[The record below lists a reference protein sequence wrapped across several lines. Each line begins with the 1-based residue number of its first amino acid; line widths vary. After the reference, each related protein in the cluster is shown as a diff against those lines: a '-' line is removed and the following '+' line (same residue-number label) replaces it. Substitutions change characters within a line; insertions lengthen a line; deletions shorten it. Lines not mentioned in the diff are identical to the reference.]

1 MSDAHPI
8 DDTMTSTQAPK
19 ATPDPAADRY
29 ARHAVLVILIAA
41 MFRAMLIP
49 VFPPGPDECSYWDW
63 ARRLD
68 LSYVDHPP
76 MVAYFIRASMFV
88 FGDTVWAPRLFAVPL
103 AAAAAWTI
111 FLTARRLF
119 GNRSAFWSAT
129 LYTCCPMF
137 TTAAGLLLIPES
149 ILAFWMALGLY
160 LVAVTM
166 DRDQPRWL
174 LAIGV
179 VLGLALLTKYPGI
192 LLLLGLGLFAL
203 LSNRYR
209 YWFARPESYA
219 MVVIAAILFAPVI
232 YWNVQHNWAGL
243 GFLTRRTEALTGSPG
258 WDGVI
263 QCLIGQAAYHSPI
276 IFLILI
282 IGVIV
287 ALIRGLFGGDQ
298 RFLMLFCFS
307 GPVVIAFAICCAY
320 RETLPHWP
328 AAGYIAA
335 YIAAPA
341 ALIARLKV
349 PDDAPRRWAVTALSI
364 GAIVGAAASLLVPA
378 LLLYPMTTVAYKK
391 WVAGADAL
399 PTTVE
404 PMAETWGWDKE
415 VRDRLLSIRDRVVRD
430 TGEQPIVLTHYH
442 LLAALIRR
450 ATVDDQLDTISLHH
464 DAYQYDIWYS
474 DADVGD
480 KPVIYV
486 SSDNNQ
492 FSRGTPEQYYQFA
505 ECQAEPPL
513 DIIRH
518 GVKINEVRFWVCSEY
533 GGSIEQDPSGGD
545 APSDTA
551 PPIDHSNDDKSGDT
565 PESPSEHKEDQ

>member
-1 MSDAHPI
+1 MSNAYSIDNTITPIPAHV
-8 DDTMTSTQAPK
+8 
-19 ATPDPAADRY
+19 ATPDPIADRY

-41 MFRAMLIP
+41 MFRSVFIP
-49 VFPPGPDECSYWDW
+49 IFPPGPDECSYWDW
-63 ARRLD
+63 ARHLD
-68 LSYVDHPP
+68 FSYVDHPP

-103 AAAAAWTI
+103 AAAAAWLI

-119 GNRSAFWSAT
+119 GGRSAFWSAT

-137 TTAAGLLLIPES
+137 SMAAGLLLIPES
-149 ILAFWMALGLY
+149 ILAFWMALGLH
-160 LVAVTM
+160 LIAVTM

-174 LAIGV
+174 LGVGV

-203 LSNRYR
+203 LSKRYR

-219 MVVIAAILFAPVI
+219 MVAIAAVLFAPVI
-232 YWNVQHNWAGL
+232 YWNLQHDWAGL
-243 GFLTRRTEALTGSPG
+243 GFLTRRTEAISGPPG
-258 WDGVI
+258 WDGVL

-287 ALIRGLFGGDQ
+287 ALVRGLIGGDQ

-307 GPVVIAFAICCAY
+307 GPVIIAFAIISAF

-341 ALIARLKV
+341 ALMVRSNV
-349 PDDAPRRWAVTALSI
+349 PEDAPRRWTVTAMSI
-364 GAIVGAAASLLVPA
+364 GSFVGVIASLLVPA
-378 LLLYPMTTVAYKK
+378 LLLYPLTTVAYKK
-391 WVAGADAL
+391 WASDADGL

-404 PMAETWGWDKE
+404 PMAEAWGWNKE
-415 VRDRLLSIRDRVVRD
+415 VRSQLLSIRDRVVRD

-450 ATVDDQLDTISLHH
+450 ATVDDKLETITLHH

-474 DADVGD
+474 DADVDG

-492 FSRGTPEQYYQFA
+492 YSRGTPEQYYQFA
-505 ECQAEPPL
+505 KCEAEPPL
-513 DIIRH
+513 DIVRY
-518 GVKINEVRFWVCSEY
+518 GVKFNEVRFWVCSGYNGAISDE
-533 GGSIEQDPSGGD
+533 PSGD
-545 APSDTA
+545 EPSCVKTGT
-551 PPIDHSNDDKSGDT
+551 SLEDD
-565 PESPSEHKEDQ
+565 EDQ